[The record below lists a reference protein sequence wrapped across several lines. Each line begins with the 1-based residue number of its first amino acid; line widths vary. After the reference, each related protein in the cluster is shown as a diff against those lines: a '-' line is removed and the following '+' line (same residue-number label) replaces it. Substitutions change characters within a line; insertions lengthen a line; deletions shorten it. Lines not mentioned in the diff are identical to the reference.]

1 MRGCI
6 CFLRFH
12 GQHCFYLFFLLSG
25 WSAAVN
31 ELIFL
36 RFASSL
42 SNADV
47 LFSVLLF
54 VLEICT
60 GTRLFVCVGLLIV
73 FLDVACLTN

>member
-1 MRGCI
+1 MGAFVSFGFMGNIVSI
-6 CFLRFH
+6 C
-12 GQHCFYLFFLLSG
+12 FFLLSG

-60 GTRLFVCVGLLIV
+60 GTRLFVFVGLLIV